1 MSKGIFPFWISKLKS
16 PLSKLDLKSVHLRL
30 GNVPQTP
37 ELHLQIP
44 TASPFF
50 NMYLSNHYAVHLKLI
65 QCYKKKKMSTE
76 KKKKKINYVQ
86 RKMINII

>member
-44 TASPFF
+44 TATP
-50 NMYLSNHYAVHLKLI
+50 L
-65 QCYKKKKMSTE
+65 
-76 KKKKKINYVQ
+76 NYVQ